1 MKKDKTD
8 KKDAGALKA
17 KRNSTTL
24 AGTDAREYTSWLAE
38 LKLRYRSQQLKAAV
52 QVNQAMLVFYWNLG
66 KDIADHQFAN
76 TYGSGFFQKLS
87 SDLRH
92 ELPDAKGFSPQ
103 NLWYIKRFYDLYS
116 PVFLNIQLPT
126 SDLQN
131 FPQPEGKLPG
141 GVGEPDG
148 RYLFMVPWGHHKLI
162 MDKCFSAPE
171 KALFYIR
178 KIAEYNWSRSVLMNF
193 LDTGLYEREGKAVT
207 NFRASLPLPQGEL
220 AQEITRDPYNFNF
233 LTLDT
238 KYREKELKRALI
250 ANITKFLLELGSG
263 FAYMGREYRLNVGET
278 EQFLDLLFYNINLRC
293 YVVIEVKTGEF
304 APADLGQLGTY
315 VVAVNHTLKKPDE
328 NPTLGLLICK
338 SKDNVLAQ
346 YALESSNVPI
356 GVSEYE
362 LAKLYPAD
370 FKSSLPSIELLE
382 RELNKESSD
391 E

>member
-1 MKKDKTD
+1 MKKSVSADISSE
-8 KKDAGALKA
+8 AN
-17 KRNSTTL
+17 RS
-24 AGTDAREYTSWLAE
+24 EYVQWLAE

-52 QVNQAMLVFYWNLG
+52 QVNQAMLLFYWNLG
-66 KDIADHQFAN
+66 KDIADRQFAN

-116 PVFLNIQLPT
+116 PIFRNIPLLT
-126 SDLQN
+126 GDLQN
-131 FPQPEGKLPG
+131 SPQPGGKLPAAA
-141 GVGEPDG
+141 GEPDG
-148 RYLFMVPWGHHKLI
+148 QYLFMVPWGHHKLI

-178 KIAEYNWSRSVLMNF
+178 KVAENNWSRSVLMNF
-193 LDTGLYEREGKAVT
+193 LDTDLYEREGKAVT
-207 NFRASLPLPQGEL
+207 NFKSALPLPQGDL
-220 AQEITRDPYNFNF
+220 AQEITRDPYSFNF
-233 LTLDT
+233 LTMEED
-238 KYREKELKRALI
+238 YHEKELKSALI

-293 YVVIEVKTGEF
+293 YVVIEVKTGKF
-304 APADLGQLGTY
+304 SPADLGQLGTY
-315 VVAVNHTLKKPDE
+315 VVAVNHILKKPDE

-338 SKDNVLAQ
+338 SKDNVLAK
-346 YALESSNVPI
+346 YALESSSVPI

-370 FKSSLPSIELLE
+370 FQSSLPSIEEIE
-382 RELNKESSD
+382 RELNRGESR
-391 E
+391 